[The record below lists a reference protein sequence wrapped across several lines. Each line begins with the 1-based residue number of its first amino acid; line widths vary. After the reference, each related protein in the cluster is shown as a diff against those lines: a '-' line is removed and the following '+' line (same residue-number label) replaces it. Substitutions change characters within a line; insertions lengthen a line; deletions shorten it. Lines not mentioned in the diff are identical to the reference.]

1 MRIIETNI
9 PDIFE
14 HNIDESKLKLANEI
28 IDKISP
34 LFDEVHSSKVSQLEE
49 SKLELQK
56 KRKQVAED
64 KGTLEK
70 LLASLN
76 RKKSLKKLLI
86 KINKLVSSGLV
97 YDGNT
102 KSETVVLL
110 KILDNLTPEQIQ
122 NHDQRISSLLIKRF

>member
-56 KRKQVAED
+56 KRNQVAED

-70 LLASLN
+70 LLAALN

-122 NHDQRISSLLIKRF
+122 HHDQRISSLLIKRF